1 MFIGTTEPMTTT
13 TRLKDIEQSILEKE
27 LKKSITKGK
36 NFWNYLAKK
45 YEISN
50 TLACAF
56 TQPTKNVLRL
66 NGNQKD
72 NLIMEIHNL
81 QGDIK
86 DIERLVPGTKRSYIE
101 KVIGKN
107 HQEENVINDEL
118 IEYKSVEVAD
128 MKKNDDKKKM
138 WIPNEVIQEAKKAD
152 MPLYDFVSFLY
163 ESYKEESANLPVK
176 QVEVEKVVEKKVEVV
191 KEVPVQQKQIKL
203 CTILDKIQNMDS
215 YPDMR
220 KLRAAFE
227 IISGVVNRT
236 IPYEKVKEMGCS
248 K

>member
-1 MFIGTTEPMTTT
+1 MFIGTTEPTT
-13 TRLKDIEQSILEKE
+13 TRFKDIEQSILEKE
-27 LKKSITKGK
+27 LKKTITKGK
-36 NFWNYLAKK
+36 NFWNYLAKR

-50 TLACAF
+50 TLACAL
-56 TQPTKNVLRL
+56 TQPMKNVLRL

-72 NLIMEIHNL
+72 SLIMEIHNL

-107 HQEENVINDEL
+107 SQDVVNNEL
-118 IEYKSVEVAD
+118 IEYKKNVEEVD
-128 MKKNDDKKKM
+128 EVKKKDDKRKM
-138 WIPNEVIQEAKKAD
+138 WIPNEVIQEARKTD

-163 ESYKEESANLPVK
+163 ESYKEEAVLPAK
-176 QVEVEKVVEKKVEVV
+176 KTEEKIVEKKVEVI
-191 KEVPVQQKQIKL
+191 KEVPVQQKQVKL
-203 CTILDKIQNMDS
+203 YSILDKIQGMDS

-227 IISGVVNRT
+227 IISGVINRT
-236 IPYEKVKEMGCS
+236 IPYEKVKEMEVS